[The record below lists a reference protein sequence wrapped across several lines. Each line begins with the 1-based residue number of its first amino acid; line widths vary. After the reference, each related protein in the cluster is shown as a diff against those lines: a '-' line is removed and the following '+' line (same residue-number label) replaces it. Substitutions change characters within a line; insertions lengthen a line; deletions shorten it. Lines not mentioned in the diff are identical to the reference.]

1 MIHISQA
8 MSNIFENKT
17 LKQVDCITLVKGEYD
32 NCQFINCDLSNFDL
46 SGYSFSDCSFS
57 ECNISSVKLN
67 KTALKNIQM
76 KDCKLLGLPFDHCS
90 EFLFEVHFENCI
102 LNFSSFHNVNLKN
115 SSFKSCTIHDVDFTQ
130 ADLSALNMRNC
141 DLLNSKFERTT
152 LEKTDFRSAYNYRID
167 PETNRIK
174 KAKFS
179 KEGISGLLTKYD
191 IIIE

>member
-1 MIHISQA
+1 
-8 MSNIFENKT
+8 
-17 LKQVDCITLVKGEYD
+17 
-32 NCQFINCDLSNFDL
+32 
-46 SGYSFSDCSFS
+46 
-57 ECNISSVKLN
+57 
-67 KTALKNIQM
+67 M
-76 KDCKLLGLPFDHCS
+76 KACKLLGVQFDRCS
-90 EFLFEVHFENCI
+90 DFLFEVHFENCI

-115 SSFKSCTIHDVDFTQ
+115 SSFKNCTIHDVDFTQ
-130 ADLSALNMRNC
+130 ADLSALNMLNC

-152 LEKTDFRSAYNYRID
+152 LEKTDFRSSYNYLID